1 MPEKGDTLRLLLSRD
16 QDGLLCLGAWVDAV
30 IAELHLTGRTA
41 FGLRLCLE
49 EAVANLVMHGI
60 PSPGI
65 ASDTIGIEVSS
76 DDDSIHL
83 TIEDHCQPF
92 DPTRAETPNGG
103 GVGGQ
108 GLVLMRQFASTLR
121 YYRAGAANR
130 LHLTLSRM

>member
-1 MPEKGDTLRLLLSRD
+1 MRL
-16 QDGLLCLGAWVDAV
+16 GPWVDAV
-30 IAELHLTGRTA
+30 IAELNLTGRTA

-65 ASDTIGIEVSS
+65 ASDTIGIEVRS

-83 TIEDHCQPF
+83 TVEDHCQPF

-108 GLVLMRQFASTLR
+108 GLILMRRFASSLR
-121 YYRAGAANR
+121 YEQAGAANR
-130 LHLTLSRM
+130 LHLTLSRA

>member
-1 MPEKGDTLRLLLSRD
+1 MRQGP
-16 QDGLLCLGAWVDAV
+16 WVDSV

-65 ASDTIGIEVSS
+65 ASDTIAIDVRS
-76 DDDSIHL
+76 DEDSIHL

-92 DPTRAETPNGG
+92 DPTRAEAPSGG

-108 GLVLMRQFASTLR
+108 GLVLMRRFASSLR
-121 YYRAGAANR
+121 YERAGAANR
-130 LHLTLSRM
+130 LHLTLSRA

>member
-1 MPEKGDTLRLLLSRD
+1 MRL
-16 QDGLLCLGAWVDAV
+16 GPWVDAV
-30 IAELHLTGRTA
+30 IAQLHLTGRTA

-65 ASDTIGIEVSS
+65 ASDTIGVEVRS

-83 TIEDHCQPF
+83 TVEDHCQPF
-92 DPTRAETPNGG
+92 DPTRAEAPSGS

-108 GLVLMRQFASTLR
+108 GLVLMRRFTSNLR
-121 YYRAGAANR
+121 YERAGAANR
-130 LHLTLSRM
+130 LRLTLARA

>member
-1 MPEKGDTLRLLLSRD
+1 MRL
-16 QDGLLCLGAWVDAV
+16 GPWVDAV
-30 IAELHLTGRTA
+30 IAALHLTGRTA

-49 EAVANLVMHGI
+49 EAVANLVMHGL

-65 ASDTIGIEVSS
+65 ARDTIGIEVRS

-83 TIEDHCQPF
+83 TIEDHCRPF
-92 DPTRAETPNGG
+92 DPTRAEAPSGG

-121 YYRAGAANR
+121 YVRAGSANR
-130 LHLTLSRM
+130 LHLTLSPV